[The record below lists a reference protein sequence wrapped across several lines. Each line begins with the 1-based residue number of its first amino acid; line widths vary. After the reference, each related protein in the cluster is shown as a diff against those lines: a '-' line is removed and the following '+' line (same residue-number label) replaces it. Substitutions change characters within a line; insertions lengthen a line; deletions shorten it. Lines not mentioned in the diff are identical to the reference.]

1 MGRRGV
7 KRGGLTGFFFLLVF
21 AFCLGTAQADLGG
34 NGFRNVDTWQDKNWK
49 VQLGF
54 RAISDSLDVLNLRD
68 TDVGSQHRVDPGDLK
83 GAGLR
88 ISRLFG
94 NDFRLEFSLDHDD
107 LDYGFEHLKVFHAG
121 AVGHWRPFSWVQVW
135 GGMRTHMAEDM
146 KYVSSGAVNA
156 MLSRFKVK
164 DTVRWDREK
173 VYFDRKSGSVAI
185 TVSVPRE
192 GRPDPMI
199 ALEDLSDRTLF
210 AGMVLGAPIGILTPS
225 VFVEVGRTDITTRLS
240 TTLDVYAD
248 AVDRKLPVKFPL
260 SLDRDENYLEA
271 GVSCALRLGSSWRLL
286 AEYSEIQIDRDK
298 GLDSQEKNQILSS
311 ALFWRFSEKMEL
323 HLGARYFERQLNGV
337 LPFLYNT
344 YSQSTFRHSY
354 GLIYGG
360 VSFFWDGF

>member
-1 MGRRGV
+1 MGLWMG
-7 KRGGLTGFFFLLVF
+7 KRYVWGLFFVLLLGPAVS
-21 AFCLGTAQADLGG
+21 AFGDLGG
-34 NGFRNVDTWQDKNWK
+34 EGFRNVGEWQEARWK
-49 VQLGF
+49 ITAGA
-54 RAISDSLDVLNLRD
+54 RGITDSLDVLNLRD
-68 TDVGSQHRVDPGDLK
+68 TDVGNRHSIDPGDLQ

-88 ISRLFG
+88 ISRLLG
-94 NDFRLEFSLDHDD
+94 PNARVQLSLGHDV
-107 LDYGFEHLKVFHAG
+107 LDYGFEDLKVFQASG
-121 AVGHWRPFSWVQVW
+121 SGHWRPFSWMQVW
-135 GGMRTHMAEDM
+135 AGLRSSMAADM
-146 KYVSSGAVNA
+146 TYTTPDAVNA
-156 MLSRFKVK
+156 MLGRFKVRDK
-164 DTVRWDREK
+164 VDWDDEDVRFIRT
-173 VYFDRKSGSVAI
+173 SGTMTI
-185 TVSVPRE
+185 TVFVPRE
-192 GRPDPMI
+192 GRPDPKI